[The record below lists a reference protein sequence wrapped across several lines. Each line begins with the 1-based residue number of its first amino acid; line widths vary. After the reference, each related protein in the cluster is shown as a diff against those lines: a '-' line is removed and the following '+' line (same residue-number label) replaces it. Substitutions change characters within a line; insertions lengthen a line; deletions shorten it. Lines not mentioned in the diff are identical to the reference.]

1 LAQIKIFSGRKGE
14 YELRYHVKQG
24 NEMDFLTAVEFSKED
39 PYGKAVALLDL
50 KSKLVSVPYFLPSCC
65 YYY

>member
-1 LAQIKIFSGRKGE
+1 MKFYPGRKGE

-24 NEMDFLTAVEFSKED
+24 NEMDFLTAVEFSIED

-50 KSKLVSVPYFLPSCC
+50 KSKLVWVPYSLAS
-65 YYY
+65 YNLQLLY

>member
-14 YELRYHVKQG
+14 YEPRYHVKQG

-50 KSKLVSVPYFLPSCC
+50 KSKLVSVPYFLASCC